1 MSPELISIEHMWGIL
16 KWKLEKHHVSNIQ
29 QLSDVIMEEWKRMQ
43 ATTCAALVNFMPRR
57 IKTGPPILTCSLRVH
72 SFLLLVIWTIMF
84 ICWVIFGGQ

>member
-16 KWKLEKHHVSNIQ
+16 KWKVEKHHVSNIQ
-29 QLSDVIMEEWKRMQ
+29 QLCDVIMEEWKRMP
-43 ATTCAALVNFMPRR
+43 ATNCAALVNFMPRR
-57 IKTGPPILTCSLRVH
+57 IKTGPPILTCSLRVY